1 MDWKSEVDAENE
13 ELYDKPYSTFS
24 NENPQRFLNRPK
36 YPYLLLGAGL
46 LLLIVLVFVFFPN
59 NPESANEAG
68 NEMTE
73 QPLPVAD
80 DGRMA
85 RLDRI
90 ESKIDELGGIQDR
103 LSQLENRITGLEE
116 NFRLINE
123 GSVSDD
129 SAGSEQMQANA
140 RLIQNTAERL
150 AAIEKRLNQM
160 EKQIAANKSRFDDIQ
175 VASQSTSATRV
186 HVVKKGD
193 TLYSLSRKYDVNLG
207 KLLRA
212 NGMGE
217 NAVIY
222 PGQKLTI
229 PE

>member
-13 ELYDKPYSTFS
+13 ELYDKPYSSFS
-24 NENPQRFLNRPK
+24 NEDPQRFLNRPK
-36 YPYLLLGAGL
+36 YPYILLGTGV

-68 NEMTE
+68 NEVTE
-73 QPLPVAD
+73 QPRPVAD

-90 ESKIDELGGIQDR
+90 ESKIDELGGVQDR
-103 LSQLENRITGLEE
+103 VSQLENRIAGLEE

-123 GSVSDD
+123 GDVSAD
-129 SAGSEQMQANA
+129 SAGSEQVQANA

-175 VASQSTSATRV
+175 VTGQSMPAARI

-193 TLYSLSRKYDVNLG
+193 TPYSLSRKYDVNLG
-207 KLLRA
+207 QLLRA

-222 PGQKLTI
+222 PGQKLKI